1 MIWLETEPRRPVRP
15 EVKLALLERAVAA
28 DPSPAN
34 LAALGALHRAHM
46 AWDEAAA
53 AYEAAAR
60 ADPTEFGE
68 WSNLADSYLQL
79 GRLSEALD
87 ACDRG
92 ARLLGPDAL
101 AYRRG
106 LVLHGMGDI
115 AGARAELERALAAG
129 IPARGPLNPLL
140 HILARQQDGTEL
152 LEFCDAL
159 PADVRD
165 RVLVRAFRAI
175 AYSRLGR
182 ADDARMLVDLDAYI
196 VRLPFEP
203 PEGIET
209 FNAALAREILAD
221 PPALPSAEGFA
232 INYAPR
238 TGDRPAMLALTGFI
252 RTAIEDY
259 LASRETRGMEAA
271 LPSPPAA
278 GRLSLAT
285 NVLSHEGT
293 NGEHIHPAGYVSA
306 VYHVRAPADGREDG
320 GDDRGGLLVGG
331 VAGTTGG
338 HAACWGVR
346 ALRPEPGMLTLMPS
360 HFFHDVAPTRSAQ
373 PRISVACDLRPVEQ
387 TA

>member
-1 MIWLETEPRRPVRP
+1 MRWLETEPRRPVRP

-28 DPSPAN
+28 DPSAAN
-34 LAALGALHRAHM
+34 LAGLGALHRSHM

-53 AYEAAAR
+53 AYEAAAG
-60 ADPTEFGE
+60 ADPAGFGE
-68 WSNLADSYLQL
+68 WSNLADCYLQL
-79 GRLSEALD
+79 GRLPEALD

-92 ARLLGPDAL
+92 TRVLGPDAL
-101 AYRRG
+101 AYRLG

-115 AGARAELERALAAG
+115 VGARAQLERALAAG
-129 IPARGPLNPLL
+129 IPVRGPLNPLL
-140 HILARQQDGTEL
+140 HILARQEDGTEL
-152 LEFCDAL
+152 LEYCDAL
-159 PADVRD
+159 PAHMRD

-175 AYSRLGR
+175 ACSRLGR
-182 ADDARMLVDLDAYI
+182 KDQARALVDLDAHI

-203 PEGIET
+203 PGGIEAY
-209 FNAALAREILAD
+209 NAALAREILAD

-238 TGDRPAMLALTGFI
+238 TGDRPAMLALTRFI
-252 RTAIEDY
+252 RTAIDDY
-259 LASRETRGMEAA
+259 LARREARGMEAA

-285 NVLSHEGT
+285 NVLSHDGT

-306 VYHVRAPADGREDG
+306 VYHVRAPADGD
-320 GDDRGGLLVGG
+320 DDRGALLVGG

-346 ALRPEPGMLTLMPS
+346 ALRPRPGMLTLMPS
-360 HFFHDVAPTRSAQ
+360 HFFHDVAPTRSAE

-387 TA
+387 AA